1 MSKVQEENLMF
12 GPEAKAG
19 FHRGT
24 GTDASQAVTIH
35 TPMGRITSSTAD
47 LGAKTTEDITL
58 TNRHIKADSMV
69 ICQVAGGGAGDVVVS
84 RVAPAAGSV
93 VITVLN
99 ADPANACDA
108 AYTID
113 FLVVANQATTQR

>member
-1 MSKVQEENLMF
+1 MSKIQETDMRF
-12 GPEAKAG
+12 GPGAKVG
-19 FHRGT
+19 FQRLT
-24 GTDASQAVTIH
+24 GTDSSQAVTIQS
-35 TPMGRITSSTAD
+35 PMGRITSSTSN

-99 ADPANACDA
+99 ADPTNACDA
-108 AYTID
+108 VYTID
-113 FLVVANQATTQR
+113 FLVVINQATE